1 MELKERLAKLSEANK
16 GRFEQLEIDKNRW
29 INEVKN
35 LYRDI
40 EDWFSEYIS
49 QEFLIIDYHTLKDA
63 ECEEFI
69 METSIMELKL
79 GGGPSVFLE
88 PTGINIVGAF
98 GKIDLYFQGH
108 KNEKI
113 FVLLIEK
120 HNNELHWE
128 IWKRKR
134 QQETILFNK
143 ETFEELLNEWLEKW
157 TEIDKD
163 M

>member
-16 GRFEQLEIDKNRW
+16 GRFEQLDIDKNRW

-88 PTGINIVGAF
+88 PTGINIVGTGRCFDGTVVVTVDAALRSSGNF
-98 GKIDLYFQGH
+98 GNTTIISISH
-108 KNEKI
+108 KHI
-113 FVLLIEK
+113 AGQIYCGT
-120 HNNELHWE
+120 
-128 IWKRKR
+128 RR
-134 QQETILFNK
+134 AGAS
-143 ETFEELLNEWLEKW
+143 
-157 TEIDKD
+157 
-163 M
+163 